1 MKPRHQV
8 SRTAI
13 DLIKRFEGYRR
24 KSAQLADGRWTIG
37 YGHTLTARDG
47 AEVSEQDAE
56 ALLLYDLIA
65 VAHSVNEWTYTPLT
79 QNQFDS
85 LCAFAFNIGVD
96 NFRRSSVL
104 RRVNEGQLLQAACA
118 MELWRKADFEGERI
132 VIDAL
137 VRRRSAEKTLFL
149 TPTHGWV
156 PAPSPILR
164 PNVDMDAAGMV
175 PRETP
180 TALKAPMDG
189 PRAIVERETDVVA
202 PHAAPVLP
210 VEAVAAVAVVTP
222 DPAPPIVPV
231 VPEEELSPTQTAAA
245 SVTSRL
251 STIFRDTTAEQPAAP
266 APFEPAQATPPQAEP
281 QAAAPATVEPAP
293 VEPVPVEPA
302 PVEVAPVVPQ
312 PVPVEPPP
320 APPAAPIAMAG
331 GDRAFVLTPPEESY
345 EPAPV
350 ERPRLELPVAANE
363 SHPTLFD
370 RQTSAAND
378 QLGLPSPPQER
389 RIYIDDTLEYDPA
402 FDLLEPEQPKLSLPL
417 LVGLTVVGLAFFAG
431 GLFWAA
437 SVSPDRDGGLFNPMT
452 VGWMAA
458 LAGIGFFGVAVYLM
472 LDRLGRGDLDE
483 EDDLDAQ

>member
-37 YGHTLTARDG
+37 YGHTLTAREG

-189 PRAIVERETDVVA
+189 PRAIVERETDIVA
-202 PHAAPVLP
+202 PHAAPLLP
-210 VEAVAAVAVVTP
+210 VEAVAPVAAVAP
-222 DPAPPIVPV
+222 QPAPLIVPV
-231 VPEEELSPTQTAAA
+231 VPEEEELPSPTQAAAA

-251 STIFRDTTAEQPAAP
+251 STIFRDTTAEQPV
-266 APFEPAQATPPQAEP
+266 APFEPAPLTESAPQAE
-281 QAAAPATVEPAP
+281 AP
-293 VEPVPVEPA
+293 VEA
-302 PVEVAPVVPQ
+302 APQ
-312 PVPVEPPP
+312 PVAPQPVYVEPTAP
-320 APPAAPIAMAG
+320 PPAAPIAMAG
-331 GDRAFVLTPPEESY
+331 GDRAFVLTPPEENY
-345 EPAPV
+345 QPEAF

-378 QLGLPSPPQER
+378 QLSQPEPPRDER
-389 RIYIDDTLEYDPA
+389 RVYIDDTLEYDPA

-483 EDDLDAQ
+483 EDDLDAE

>member
-1 MKPRHQV
+1 MKPRYQV

-13 DLIKRFEGYRR
+13 ELIKRFEGYRQ

-37 YGHTLTARDG
+37 YGHTLTARAG

-164 PNVDMDAAGMV
+164 PNVDMDAAGVV

-180 TALKAPMDG
+180 MALKAPMDG

-210 VEAVAAVAVVTP
+210 VEAVGPVTVATP
-222 DPAPPIVPV
+222 QPAPPLVPV
-231 VPEEELSPTQTAAA
+231 VPEEEMSPTQTAAA

-251 STIFRDTTAEQPAAP
+251 SSIFRDTTAEQPAP
-266 APFEPAQATPPQAEP
+266 QAPFEPAPLVEP
-281 QAAAPATVEPAP
+281 AREPRAPAPAP
-293 VEPVPVEPA
+293 VEA
-302 PVEVAPVVPQ
+302 APQ
-312 PVPVEPPP
+312 PVF
-320 APPAAPIAMAG
+320 APPAAPPPAAPVAMAR

-345 EPAPV
+345 ELAPM

-378 QLGLPSPPQER
+378 QLSLPSPPREER
-389 RIYIDDTLEYDPA
+389 RILIDDTLDYDPA

-437 SVSPDRDGGLFNPMT
+437 SVSPDSDGGLFNPMT

-483 EDDLDAQ
+483 EDDLDTE

>member
-37 YGHTLTARDG
+37 YGHTLTAREG

-180 TALKAPMDG
+180 TALKAPMEG
-189 PRAIVERETDVVA
+189 PRAIVERETDIVA
-202 PHAAPVLP
+202 PHAAPLLP
-210 VEAVAAVAVVTP
+210 VEAVAPMAAVTP
-222 DPAPPIVPV
+222 QPAPLIVPV
-231 VPEEELSPTQTAAA
+231 VPEEEEPPSPTQTAAA

-251 STIFRDTTAEQPAAP
+251 STIFRDTTAEQPT
-266 APFEPAQATPPQAEP
+266 APFEPAPLTETVPQAEV
-281 QAAAPATVEPAP
+281 AAP
-293 VEPVPVEPA
+293 VEA
-302 PVEVAPVVPQ
+302 ATVAPRPVAPQ
-312 PVPVEPPP
+312 PVYVAPTAPP
-320 APPAAPIAMAG
+320 AAAPIAMAG
-331 GDRAFVLTPPEESY
+331 GDRAFVLTPPEENY
-345 EPAPV
+345 QPEGF

-378 QLGLPSPPQER
+378 QLSQPEPPRDER
-389 RIYIDDTLEYDPA
+389 RVYIDDTLEYDPA

-483 EDDLDAQ
+483 EDDLDAE

>member
-1 MKPRHQV
+1 MKPRYQV

-85 LCAFAFNIGVD
+85 LCAFAFNIGAD

-202 PHAAPVLP
+202 PHASPLLP
-210 VEAVAAVAVVTP
+210 VEAVAPVTVLTP
-222 DPAPPIVPV
+222 EPAPLIVPV
-231 VPEEELSPTQTAAA
+231 VPEEEEAPSPTQAAA
-245 SVTSRL
+245 ANVTSRL
-251 STIFRDTTAEQPAAP
+251 SSIFRETTAEQPAPQA
-266 APFEPAQATPPQAEP
+266 AFEPAPLAEAVPEPEAAT
-281 QAAAPATVEPAP
+281 
-293 VEPVPVEPA
+293 PA
-302 PVEVAPVVPQ
+302 PVEVAPTFAPQ
-312 PVPVEPPP
+312 PVAYEPT
-320 APPAAPIAMAG
+320 AIPPAAPIAMAG
-331 GDRAFVLTPPEESY
+331 GDRAFVLTPPEENY
-345 EPAPV
+345 QRETF
-350 ERPRLELPVAANE
+350 ERPRHELPVAANE

-378 QLGLPSPPQER
+378 QLGLPSPPREER
-389 RIYIDDTLEYDPA
+389 RIYIDDTLDYDPA

-431 GLFWAA
+431 GMFWAA
-437 SVSPDRDGGLFNPMT
+437 SVSPDSDGGLFNPMT

-458 LAGIGFFGVAVYLM
+458 LAGIGFLAVAGYLM
-472 LDRLGRGDLDE
+472 LDRLGRGDLGE
-483 EDDLDAQ
+483 EGDPDAE

>member
-13 DLIKRFEGYRR
+13 ELIKRFEGYRQ

-37 YGHTLTARDG
+37 YGHTLTARAG

-164 PNVDMDAAGMV
+164 PNVDMDAAGVV

-180 TALKAPMDG
+180 MALKAPMDG

-210 VEAVAAVAVVTP
+210 VEAVGPVTVATP
-222 DPAPPIVPV
+222 QPAPPLVPV
-231 VPEEELSPTQTAAA
+231 VPEEEMSPTQTAAA

-251 STIFRDTTAEQPAAP
+251 SSIFRDTTAEQPAP
-266 APFEPAQATPPQAEP
+266 QAPFEPAPLVEP
-281 QAAAPATVEPAP
+281 AREPRAPAPAP
-293 VEPVPVEPA
+293 VEA
-302 PVEVAPVVPQ
+302 APQ
-312 PVPVEPPP
+312 PVF
-320 APPAAPIAMAG
+320 APPAAPPPAAPVAMAR

-345 EPAPV
+345 ELAPM

-378 QLGLPSPPQER
+378 QLSLPSPPREER
-389 RIYIDDTLEYDPA
+389 RILIDDTLDYDPA

-437 SVSPDRDGGLFNPMT
+437 SVSPDSDGGLFNPMT

-483 EDDLDAQ
+483 EDDLDTE